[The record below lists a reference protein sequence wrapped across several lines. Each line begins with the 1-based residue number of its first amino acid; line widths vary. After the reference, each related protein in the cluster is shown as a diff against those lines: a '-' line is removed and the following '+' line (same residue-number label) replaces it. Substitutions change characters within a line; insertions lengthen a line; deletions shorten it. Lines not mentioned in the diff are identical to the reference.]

1 MNLLETATKI
11 GVDGFLHPAEAEK
24 LAELA
29 VNRDVLEV
37 GSFKGLSAFCMAI
50 GAKSVYCV
58 DTFRA
63 ATDGQR
69 QTEEFT
75 TYPDFLAAV
84 KRFTNVEHCVGTSET
99 AAKSMPPD
107 KTFGM
112 IFLDAMHTKE
122 DVKADIMRWWP
133 RLRPGGLMVFHDY
146 AHKDFPGVKQ
156 AVDEIF
162 GPQEDTIVTLMW
174 IRKPWK
180 AWRCEQADLPH
191 HTAEPVPR

>member
-1 MNLLETATKI
+1 MNLLETCTKI
-11 GVDGFLHPAEAEK
+11 GVEGFMHPHELEK

-58 DTFRA
+58 DSFRA
-63 ATDGQR
+63 NSAGQ
-69 QTEEFT
+69 QQMEEFT
-75 TYPDFLAAV
+75 TYGDFLAAV
-84 KRFTNVEHCVGTSET
+84 KRFNNVEHFVGTSET
-99 AAKSMPPD
+99 AAKTMPAG
-107 KTFGM
+107 TFGM
-112 IFLDAMHTKE
+112 IFLDAMHTYE
-122 DVKADIMRWWP
+122 DVKADICRWWP

-162 GPQEDTIVTLMW
+162 GPQEDTIGTLMW

-180 AWRCEQADLPH
+180 SWRCEANLPDNA
-191 HTAEPVPR
+191 TVNLSS